1 MYLLYICLILILE
14 EFKFFMRSM
23 TGFSE
28 STLIKDEVEFKCISK
43 SLNSRFLEI
52 SVKLPINLKSHEGWI
67 REYVKKNFNRGK
79 IDIDVFFTSPPKEQ
93 LKISD
98 SFLKLVKESELRI
111 KKHGF
116 DVASSTYSELLKIR
130 DSIQKD
136 YVLKESSLRDLVKR
150 SLVRL
155 RKTREIEG
163 KATKADLERLIASMI
178 KSIKSI
184 KKMEK
189 TNSKQIHNKLKRFK
203 VELNIEKKDINFSE
217 AFATLN
223 KGDINEEIVRFNS
236 HLDLVTKLI
245 RSNKAIGKKLDFY
258 TQEMQREA
266 NTISSKALIAQIKNE
281 SVELKGLIEMV
292 KEHAQNVE

>member
-1 MYLLYICLILILE
+1 
-14 EFKFFMRSM
+14 MRSM

-52 SVKLPINLKSHEGWI
+52 NVKLPVNLKSHEGWI
-67 REYVKKNFNRGK
+67 REYIKKNFTRGK

-98 SFLKLVKESELRI
+98 SFLKLVKENESRI

-116 DVASSTYSELLKIR
+116 DIASSTYSELLKIR

-136 YVLKESSLRDLVKR
+136 YVLKDSSLRDLVKR

-155 RKTREIEG
+155 RKTRETEG
-163 KATKADLERLIASMI
+163 KATKADLERLVASMS

-189 TNSKQIHNKLKRFK
+189 TNSKQIHNKLKRFN
-203 VELNIEKKDINFSE
+203 VALDIEKKDINFSE
-217 AFATLN
+217 AFAALN
-223 KGDINEEIVRFNS
+223 KGDINEEIVRFIS

-258 TQEMQREA
+258 TQEMQRET
-266 NTISSKALIAQIKNE
+266 NTISSKALIAEIKNE
-281 SVELKGLIEMV
+281 SVELKGMIEMV

>member
-1 MYLLYICLILILE
+1 
-14 EFKFFMRSM
+14 MRSM

-52 SVKLPINLKSHEGWI
+52 NVKLPVSLKSHEGWI
-67 REYVKKNFNRGK
+67 REYIKKNFTRGK

-98 SFLKLVKESELRI
+98 SFLKLVKENELRI

-136 YVLKESSLRDLVKR
+136 YVLKDSSLRDLVKR

-163 KATKADLERLIASMI
+163 KTTKADLERLVTSMS

-189 TNSKQIHNKLKRFK
+189 TNSKQIHNKLRRFN
-203 VELNIEKKDINFSE
+203 VALNIEKKDINFSE
-217 AFATLN
+217 AFSTLN
-223 KGDINEEIVRFNS
+223 KGDINEEIVRFIS

-258 TQEMQREA
+258 TQEMQRET
-266 NTISSKALIAQIKNE
+266 NTISSKALIAEIKNE
-281 SVELKGLIEMV
+281 SVELKEMIEMV

>member
-52 SVKLPINLKSHEGWI
+52 NVKLPINLKSHEGWI

-136 YVLKESSLRDLVKR
+136 YVLKESSLREQMKLSIMRFQRVK
-150 SLVRL
+150 
-155 RKTREIEG
+155 
-163 KATKADLERLIASMI
+163 
-178 KSIKSI
+178 
-184 KKMEK
+184 
-189 TNSKQIHNKLKRFK
+189 
-203 VELNIEKKDINFSE
+203 
-217 AFATLN
+217 
-223 KGDINEEIVRFNS
+223 
-236 HLDLVTKLI
+236 
-245 RSNKAIGKKLDFY
+245 
-258 TQEMQREA
+258 
-266 NTISSKALIAQIKNE
+266 
-281 SVELKGLIEMV
+281 
-292 KEHAQNVE
+292 

>member
-52 SVKLPINLKSHEGWI
+52 NVKLPINLKSHEGWI

>member
-1 MYLLYICLILILE
+1 
-14 EFKFFMRSM
+14 MRSM

-28 STLIKDEVEFKCISK
+28 STLLKDDIEFKCISK

-52 SVKLPINLKSHEGWI
+52 NVRLPVNLKSHEGWVRDYI
-67 REYVKKNFNRGK
+67 QKNFTRGK
-79 IDIDVFFTSPPKEQ
+79 IDVDVFFTAPPKEQ
-93 LKISD
+93 LRISD
-98 SFLKLVKESELRI
+98 NFLKLVKENESRI

-116 DVASSTYSELLKIR
+116 DIASSTYSELLRVR

-136 YVLKESSLRDLVKR
+136 YVLKDSSLRDLVKR

-155 RKTREIEG
+155 RRTREIEG
-163 KATKADLERLIASMI
+163 KATKADLERLIAGMR

-184 KKMEK
+184 KGMEK
-189 TNSKQIHNKLKRFK
+189 INSKQIHKKLNRFK
-203 VELNIEKKDINFSE
+203 AALKPDQKEVNISE

-223 KGDINEEIVRFNS
+223 KTDINEEIVRFNS
-236 HLDLVTKLI
+236 HLDLVAKLI

-258 TQEMQREA
+258 TQEMQRET
-266 NTISSKALIAQIKNE
+266 NTISSKALIAEIKNE

>member
-1 MYLLYICLILILE
+1 
-14 EFKFFMRSM
+14 MRSM

-28 STLIKDEVEFKCISK
+28 STLLKDDIEFKCISK

-52 SVKLPINLKSHEGWI
+52 NVRLPVNLKSHEGWVRDYI
-67 REYVKKNFNRGK
+67 QKNFTRGK
-79 IDIDVFFTSPPKEQ
+79 IDVDVFFTAPPKEQ
-93 LKISD
+93 LRISD
-98 SFLKLVKESELRI
+98 NFLKLVKENESRI

-116 DVASSTYSELLKIR
+116 DIASSTYSELLKIR

-136 YVLKESSLRDLVKR
+136 YVLKDSSLRDLVKR

-155 RKTREIEG
+155 RRTREIEG
-163 KATKADLERLIASMI
+163 KATKADLERLIAGMR

-184 KKMEK
+184 KGMEK
-189 TNSKQIHNKLKRFK
+189 INSKQIHKKLNRFK
-203 VELNIEKKDINFSE
+203 AALKPDQKEVNISE

-223 KGDINEEIVRFNS
+223 KTDINEEIVRFNS
-236 HLDLVTKLI
+236 HLDLVAKLI

-258 TQEMQREA
+258 TQEMQRET
-266 NTISSKALIAQIKNE
+266 NTISSKALIAEIKNE

>member
-1 MYLLYICLILILE
+1 
-14 EFKFFMRSM
+14 MRSM

-28 STLIKDEVEFKCISK
+28 STLLKDDIEFKCISK

-52 SVKLPINLKSHEGWI
+52 NVKLPVNLKSHEGWI
-67 REYVKKNFNRGK
+67 RDYIQKNFTRGK
-79 IDIDVFFTSPPKEQ
+79 IDVDVFFTAPPKEQ
-93 LKISD
+93 LRISD
-98 SFLKLVKESELRI
+98 NFLKLVKENESRI

-116 DVASSTYSELLKIR
+116 DIASSTYFELLKVR

-136 YVLKESSLRDLVKR
+136 YVLKDSSLRDLVKR
-150 SLVRL
+150 SLIRL
-155 RKTREIEG
+155 RRTRETEG
-163 KATKADLERLIASMI
+163 KATKADLERLIAGMR

-184 KKMEK
+184 KGMEK
-189 TNSKQIHNKLKRFK
+189 INSKQIHKKLNRFK
-203 VELNIEKKDINFSE
+203 AALKPDQKEVNISE

-223 KGDINEEIVRFNS
+223 KTDINEEIVRFNS
-236 HLDLVTKLI
+236 HLDLVAKLI

-258 TQEMQREA
+258 TQEMQRET
-266 NTISSKALIAQIKNE
+266 NTISSKALIAEIKNE

>member
-1 MYLLYICLILILE
+1 
-14 EFKFFMRSM
+14 MRSM

-28 STLIKDEVEFKCISK
+28 STLLKDDIEFKCISK

-52 SVKLPINLKSHEGWI
+52 NVRLPVNLKSHEGWVRDYI
-67 REYVKKNFNRGK
+67 QKNFTRGK
-79 IDIDVFFTSPPKEQ
+79 IDVDVFFTAPPKEQ
-93 LKISD
+93 LRISD
-98 SFLKLVKESELRI
+98 NFLKLVKENESRI

-116 DVASSTYSELLKIR
+116 DIASSTYSELLKVR

-136 YVLKESSLRDLVKR
+136 YVLKDSSLRDLVKR

-155 RKTREIEG
+155 RRTREIEG
-163 KATKADLERLIASMI
+163 KATKADLERLIAGMR

-184 KKMEK
+184 KGMEK
-189 TNSKQIHNKLKRFK
+189 INSKQIHKKLNRFK
-203 VELNIEKKDINFSE
+203 AALKPDQKEVNISE

-223 KGDINEEIVRFNS
+223 KTDINEEIVRFNS
-236 HLDLVTKLI
+236 HLDLVAKLI

-258 TQEMQREA
+258 TQEMQRET
-266 NTISSKALIAQIKNE
+266 NTISSKALIAEIKNE
-281 SVELKGLIEMV
+281 SVELKSLIEMV

>member
-1 MYLLYICLILILE
+1 
-14 EFKFFMRSM
+14 MRSM

-52 SVKLPINLKSHEGWI
+52 NVKLPVNLKSHEGWI
-67 REYVKKNFNRGK
+67 REYIKKNFTRGK

-98 SFLKLVKESELRI
+98 SFLKLIKENESRV

-116 DVASSTYSELLKIR
+116 DIPSSTYSELLKIR

-136 YVLKESSLRDLVKR
+136 YVLKDSSLRDLVKR

-155 RKTREIEG
+155 RKTRETEG
-163 KATKADLERLIASMI
+163 KATKADLERLVASMS

-189 TNSKQIHNKLKRFK
+189 TNSKQIHNKLKRFN
-203 VELNIEKKDINFSE
+203 LALDIEKKDINFSE
-217 AFATLN
+217 AFAALN
-223 KGDINEEIVRFNS
+223 KGDINEEVVRFIS

-258 TQEMQREA
+258 TQEMQRET
-266 NTISSKALIAQIKNE
+266 NTISSKALIAEIKNE
-281 SVELKGLIEMV
+281 SVELKGMIEMV

>member
-1 MYLLYICLILILE
+1 
-14 EFKFFMRSM
+14 MRSM

-28 STLIKDEVEFKCISK
+28 STLLKDDIEFKCISK

-52 SVKLPINLKSHEGWI
+52 NVRLPANLKSHEGWI
-67 REYVKKNFNRGK
+67 RDYIQKNFTRGK
-79 IDIDVFFTSPPKEQ
+79 IDVDVFFTAPPKEQ
-93 LKISD
+93 LRIAD
-98 SFLKLVKESELRI
+98 NFLKLVKENESRI

-116 DVASSTYSELLKIR
+116 DIASSTYSELLKVR

-136 YVLKESSLRDLVKR
+136 YVLKDSSLRDLVKR

-155 RKTREIEG
+155 RRTREIEG
-163 KATKADLERLIASMI
+163 KATKADLERLIAGMR

-184 KKMEK
+184 KGMEK
-189 TNSKQIHNKLKRFK
+189 INSKQIHKKLNRFK
-203 VELNIEKKDINFSE
+203 AALKPDQKEVNISE

-223 KGDINEEIVRFNS
+223 KTDINEEIVRFNS
-236 HLDLVTKLI
+236 HLDLVAKLI

-258 TQEMQREA
+258 TQEMQRET
-266 NTISSKALIAQIKNE
+266 NTISSKALISEIKNE

>member
-1 MYLLYICLILILE
+1 
-14 EFKFFMRSM
+14 MRSM

-28 STLIKDEVEFKCISK
+28 STLLKDDIEFKCISK

-52 SVKLPINLKSHEGWI
+52 NVKLPVNLKSHEGWI
-67 REYVKKNFNRGK
+67 RDYIQKNFTRGK
-79 IDIDVFFTSPPKEQ
+79 IDVDIFFTAPPKEQ
-93 LKISD
+93 LRISD
-98 SFLKLVKESELRI
+98 NFLKLVKENESRI

-116 DVASSTYSELLKIR
+116 DIASSTYFELLKVR

-136 YVLKESSLRDLVKR
+136 YVLKDSSLRDLVKR
-150 SLVRL
+150 SLIRL
-155 RKTREIEG
+155 RRTRETEG
-163 KATKADLERLIASMI
+163 KATKADLERLIAGMR

-184 KKMEK
+184 KGMEK
-189 TNSKQIHNKLKRFK
+189 INSKQIHKKLNRFK
-203 VELNIEKKDINFSE
+203 AALKPDQKEVNISE

-223 KGDINEEIVRFNS
+223 KTDINEEIVRFNS
-236 HLDLVTKLI
+236 HLDLVAKLI

-258 TQEMQREA
+258 TQEMQRET
-266 NTISSKALIAQIKNE
+266 NTISSKALIAEIKNE

>member
-1 MYLLYICLILILE
+1 
-14 EFKFFMRSM
+14 MRSM

-52 SVKLPINLKSHEGWI
+52 NVKLPVNLKSHEGWI
-67 REYVKKNFNRGK
+67 REYIKKNFTRGK

-98 SFLKLVKESELRI
+98 SFLKLVKENESRV

-116 DVASSTYSELLKIR
+116 DIASSTYSELLKIR

-136 YVLKESSLRDLVKR
+136 YVLKDSSLRDLVKR

-155 RKTREIEG
+155 RKTRETEG
-163 KATKADLERLIASMI
+163 KATKADLERLVASMS

-189 TNSKQIHNKLKRFK
+189 TNSKQIHNKLKRFN
-203 VELNIEKKDINFSE
+203 LALDIEKKDINFSE
-217 AFATLN
+217 AFAALN
-223 KGDINEEIVRFNS
+223 KGDINEEIVRFIS

-258 TQEMQREA
+258 TQEMQRET
-266 NTISSKALIAQIKNE
+266 NTISSKALIAEIKNE
-281 SVELKGLIEMV
+281 SVELKGMIEMV

>member
-1 MYLLYICLILILE
+1 
-14 EFKFFMRSM
+14 M

-52 SVKLPINLKSHEGWI
+52 NVKLPVNLKSHEGWI
-67 REYVKKNFNRGK
+67 REYIKKNFTRGK

-98 SFLKLVKESELRI
+98 SFLKLVKENESRV

-116 DVASSTYSELLKIR
+116 DIASSTYSELLKIR

-136 YVLKESSLRDLVKR
+136 YVLKDSSLRDLVKR

-155 RKTREIEG
+155 RKTRETEG
-163 KATKADLERLIASMI
+163 KATKADLERLVASMS

-189 TNSKQIHNKLKRFK
+189 TNSKQIHNKLKRFN
-203 VELNIEKKDINFSE
+203 LALDIEKKDINFSE
-217 AFATLN
+217 AFAALN
-223 KGDINEEIVRFNS
+223 KGDINEEVVRFIS

-258 TQEMQREA
+258 TQEMQRET
-266 NTISSKALIAQIKNE
+266 NTISSKALIAEIKNE
-281 SVELKGLIEMV
+281 SVELKGMIEMV

>member
-1 MYLLYICLILILE
+1 
-14 EFKFFMRSM
+14 MRSM

-28 STLIKDEVEFKCISK
+28 STLLKDDIEFKCISK

-52 SVKLPINLKSHEGWI
+52 NVKLPVNLKSHEGWI
-67 REYVKKNFNRGK
+67 RDYIQKNFTRGK
-79 IDIDVFFTSPPKEQ
+79 IDVDIFFTAPPKEQ
-93 LKISD
+93 LRISD
-98 SFLKLVKESELRI
+98 NFLKLVKENESRI

-116 DVASSTYSELLKIR
+116 DIASSTYFELLKVR

-136 YVLKESSLRDLVKR
+136 YVLKDSSLRDLVKR
-150 SLVRL
+150 SLIRL
-155 RKTREIEG
+155 RRTRETEG
-163 KATKADLERLIASMI
+163 KATKADLERLIAGMR

-189 TNSKQIHNKLKRFK
+189 INSKQIHKKLNRFK
-203 VELNIEKKDINFSE
+203 TALEADQKEINISE

-223 KGDINEEIVRFNS
+223 KTDINEEIVRLSS
-236 HLDLVTKLI
+236 HLDLVAKLI

-258 TQEMQREA
+258 TQEMQRET
-266 NTISSKALIAQIKNE
+266 NTISSKALIAEIKNE
-281 SVELKGLIEMV
+281 SVELKVLIEMV

>member
-1 MYLLYICLILILE
+1 
-14 EFKFFMRSM
+14 MRSM

-28 STLIKDEVEFKCISK
+28 STLLKDDIEFKCISK

-52 SVKLPINLKSHEGWI
+52 NVKLPVNLKSHEGWVRDYI
-67 REYVKKNFNRGK
+67 QKNFTRGK
-79 IDIDVFFTSPPKEQ
+79 IDVDVFFTAPPKEQ
-93 LKISD
+93 LRISD
-98 SFLKLVKESELRI
+98 NFLKLVKENESRI

-116 DVASSTYSELLKIR
+116 DIASSTYSELLKVR

-136 YVLKESSLRDLVKR
+136 YVLKDPSLRDLVKR

-155 RKTREIEG
+155 RKTRETEG
-163 KATKADLERLIASMI
+163 KATKADLERLIAGMR
-178 KSIKSI
+178 KSINAI
-184 KKMEK
+184 KGMEK
-189 TNSKQIHNKLKRFK
+189 INSKQIHKKLNRFK
-203 VELNIEKKDINFSE
+203 AALKPDQKEVNISE

-223 KGDINEEIVRFNS
+223 KTDINEEIVRFNS
-236 HLDLVTKLI
+236 HLDLVAKLI

-258 TQEMQREA
+258 TQEMQRET
-266 NTISSKALIAQIKNE
+266 NTISSKALIAEIKNE

>member
-1 MYLLYICLILILE
+1 
-14 EFKFFMRSM
+14 MRSM

-52 SVKLPINLKSHEGWI
+52 NVKLPVNLKSHEGWI
-67 REYVKKNFNRGK
+67 REYIKKNFTRGK
-79 IDIDVFFTSPPKEQ
+79 IDIDIFFTSPPKEQ

-98 SFLKLVKESELRI
+98 SFLKLIKENESRV

-116 DVASSTYSELLKIR
+116 DIPSSTYSELLKIR

-136 YVLKESSLRDLVKR
+136 YVLKDSSLRDLVKR

-155 RKTREIEG
+155 RKTRETEG
-163 KATKADLERLIASMI
+163 KATKADLERLVASMS

-189 TNSKQIHNKLKRFK
+189 TNSKQIHNKLKRFN
-203 VELNIEKKDINFSE
+203 LALDIEKKDINFSE
-217 AFATLN
+217 AFAALN
-223 KGDINEEIVRFNS
+223 KGDINEEVVRFIS

-258 TQEMQREA
+258 TQEMQRET
-266 NTISSKALIAQIKNE
+266 NTISSKALIAEIKNE
-281 SVELKGLIEMV
+281 SVELKGMIEMV

>member
-1 MYLLYICLILILE
+1 
-14 EFKFFMRSM
+14 M

-52 SVKLPINLKSHEGWI
+52 NVKLPINLKSHEGWI

>member
-1 MYLLYICLILILE
+1 
-14 EFKFFMRSM
+14 MRSM

-52 SVKLPINLKSHEGWI
+52 NVKLPINLKSHEGWI
-67 REYVKKNFNRGK
+67 REYVKKNFTRGK

-98 SFLKLVKESELRI
+98 SFLKLVKENELRI

-136 YVLKESSLRDLVKR
+136 YVLKDSSLRDLVKR

-155 RKTREIEG
+155 RKTREIDG
-163 KATKADLERLIASMI
+163 KATKADLERLVASMS

-189 TNSKQIHNKLKRFK
+189 TNSKQIHNKLKRFN
-203 VELNIEKKDINFSE
+203 VALNIEKKDINFSE
-217 AFATLN
+217 AFSTLN
-223 KGDINEEIVRFNS
+223 KGDINEEIVRFIS

-258 TQEMQREA
+258 TQEMQRET
-266 NTISSKALIAQIKNE
+266 NTISSKALIAEIKNE
-281 SVELKGLIEMV
+281 SVELKEMIEMV

>member
-1 MYLLYICLILILE
+1 MH
-14 EFKFFMRSM
+14 SM

-52 SVKLPINLKSHEGWI
+52 NVKLPVNLKSHEGWI
-67 REYVKKNFNRGK
+67 REYIKKNFTRGK
-79 IDIDVFFTSPPKEQ
+79 IDVDVFFTSPPKEQ

-98 SFLKLVKESELRI
+98 SFLKLVKENELRI
-111 KKHGF
+111 KKYGF

-130 DSIQKD
+130 DSIQKE
-136 YVLKESSLRDLVKR
+136 YVLKDSSLRDLVKR

-163 KATKADLERLIASMI
+163 KATKVDLERLVGSMS

-189 TNSKQIHNKLKRFK
+189 TNLKQIHNKLKRFN
-203 VELNIEKKDINFSE
+203 VALNIEKKDINFSE
-217 AFATLN
+217 AFATLS
-223 KGDINEEIVRFNS
+223 KGDINEEIVRFIS

-258 TQEMQREA
+258 TQEMQRET
-266 NTISSKALIAQIKNE
+266 NTISSKALIAEIKNE
-281 SVELKGLIEMV
+281 SVELKGMIEMV

>member
-1 MYLLYICLILILE
+1 
-14 EFKFFMRSM
+14 M

-52 SVKLPINLKSHEGWI
+52 NVKLPVNLKSHEGWI
-67 REYVKKNFNRGK
+67 REYIKKNFTRGK

-98 SFLKLVKESELRI
+98 SFLKLVKENESRI

-116 DVASSTYSELLKIR
+116 DIASSTYSELLKIR

-136 YVLKESSLRDLVKR
+136 YVLKDSSLRDLVKR

-155 RKTREIEG
+155 RKTREIDG
-163 KATKADLERLIASMI
+163 KATKADLERLVASMS

-189 TNSKQIHNKLKRFK
+189 TNSKQIHNKLKRFN
-203 VELNIEKKDINFSE
+203 VALDIEKKDINFSE
-217 AFATLN
+217 AFAALN
-223 KGDINEEIVRFNS
+223 KGDINEEIVRFIS

-258 TQEMQREA
+258 TQEMQRET
-266 NTISSKALIAQIKNE
+266 NTISSKALIAEIKNE
-281 SVELKGLIEMV
+281 SVELKGMIEMV

>member
-1 MYLLYICLILILE
+1 
-14 EFKFFMRSM
+14 MRSM

-52 SVKLPINLKSHEGWI
+52 NVKLPVNLKSHEGWI
-67 REYVKKNFNRGK
+67 REYIKKNFTRGK
-79 IDIDVFFTSPPKEQ
+79 IDIDIFFTSPPKEQ

-98 SFLKLVKESELRI
+98 SFLKLVKENESRV

-136 YVLKESSLRDLVKR
+136 YVLKDSSLRDLVKR

-155 RKTREIEG
+155 RKTRETEG
-163 KATKADLERLIASMI
+163 KTTKADLERLVASMS

-189 TNSKQIHNKLKRFK
+189 TNSKQIHNKLKRFN
-203 VELNIEKKDINFSE
+203 VALNIEKKDINFSE
-217 AFATLN
+217 AFSTLN
-223 KGDINEEIVRFNS
+223 KGDINEEIVRFIS

-258 TQEMQREA
+258 TQEMQRET
-266 NTISSKALIAQIKNE
+266 NTISSKALIAEIKNE
-281 SVELKGLIEMV
+281 SVELKEMIEMV

>member
-1 MYLLYICLILILE
+1 
-14 EFKFFMRSM
+14 MRSM

-28 STLIKDEVEFKCISK
+28 STLLKDDIEFKCISK

-52 SVKLPINLKSHEGWI
+52 NVKLPVNLKSHEGWVRDYI
-67 REYVKKNFNRGK
+67 QKNFTRGK
-79 IDIDVFFTSPPKEQ
+79 IDVDVFFTAPPKEQ
-93 LKISD
+93 LRISD
-98 SFLKLVKESELRI
+98 NFLKLVKENESRI

-116 DVASSTYSELLKIR
+116 DIASSTYSELLKVR

-136 YVLKESSLRDLVKR
+136 YVLKAPSLRDLVKR

-155 RKTREIEG
+155 RKTRETEG
-163 KATKADLERLIASMI
+163 KATKADLERLIAGMR

-184 KKMEK
+184 KGMEK
-189 TNSKQIHNKLKRFK
+189 INSKQIHKKLNRFK
-203 VELNIEKKDINFSE
+203 AALKPDQKEVNISE

-223 KGDINEEIVRFNS
+223 KTDINEEIVRFNS
-236 HLDLVTKLI
+236 HLDLVAKLI

-258 TQEMQREA
+258 TQEMQRET
-266 NTISSKALIAQIKNE
+266 NTISSKALIAEIKNE

>member
-52 SVKLPINLKSHEGWI
+52 NVKLPINLKSHEGWI

-223 KGDINEEIVRFNS
+223 KGDINEDIVRFNS

>member
-1 MYLLYICLILILE
+1 
-14 EFKFFMRSM
+14 MRSM

-28 STLIKDEVEFKCISK
+28 STLLKDDIEFKCISK

-52 SVKLPINLKSHEGWI
+52 NVRLPVNLKSHEGWVRDYI
-67 REYVKKNFNRGK
+67 QKNFTRGK
-79 IDIDVFFTSPPKEQ
+79 IDVDVFFTAPPKEQ
-93 LKISD
+93 LRISD
-98 SFLKLVKESELRI
+98 SFLKLVKENESRI

-116 DVASSTYSELLKIR
+116 DIASSTYSELLKVR

-136 YVLKESSLRDLVKR
+136 YVLKDSSLRDLVKR

-155 RKTREIEG
+155 RRTREIEG
-163 KATKADLERLIASMI
+163 KATKADLERLIAGMR

-184 KKMEK
+184 KGMEK
-189 TNSKQIHNKLKRFK
+189 INSKQIHKKLNRFK
-203 VELNIEKKDINFSE
+203 AALKPDQKEVNISE

-223 KGDINEEIVRFNS
+223 KTDINEEIVRFNS
-236 HLDLVTKLI
+236 HLDLVAKLI

-258 TQEMQREA
+258 TQEMQRET
-266 NTISSKALIAQIKNE
+266 NTISSKALIAEIKNE
-281 SVELKGLIEMV
+281 SVELKSLIEMV

>member
-1 MYLLYICLILILE
+1 
-14 EFKFFMRSM
+14 MRSM

-52 SVKLPINLKSHEGWI
+52 NVKLPVNLKSHEGWI
-67 REYVKKNFNRGK
+67 REYIKKNFTRGK

-98 SFLKLVKESELRI
+98 SFLKLVKDNESRV

-116 DVASSTYSELLKIR
+116 DIASSTYSELLKIR

-136 YVLKESSLRDLVKR
+136 YVLKDSSLRDLVKR

-155 RKTREIEG
+155 RKTRETEG
-163 KATKADLERLIASMI
+163 KATKADLERLVASMS

-189 TNSKQIHNKLKRFK
+189 TNSKQIHNKLKRFN
-203 VELNIEKKDINFSE
+203 LALDIEKKDINFSE
-217 AFATLN
+217 AFAALN
-223 KGDINEEIVRFNS
+223 KGDINEEVVRFIS

-258 TQEMQREA
+258 TQEMQRET
-266 NTISSKALIAQIKNE
+266 NTISSKALIAEIKNE
-281 SVELKGLIEMV
+281 SVELKGMIEMV

>member
-1 MYLLYICLILILE
+1 
-14 EFKFFMRSM
+14 MRSM

-52 SVKLPINLKSHEGWI
+52 NVKLPINLKSHEGWI
-67 REYVKKNFNRGK
+67 REYVKKNFTRGK

-98 SFLKLVKESELRI
+98 SFLKLVKENELRI

-136 YVLKESSLRDLVKR
+136 YVLKDSSLRDLVKR

-163 KATKADLERLIASMI
+163 KTTKADLERLVASMS

-189 TNSKQIHNKLKRFK
+189 TNSKQIHNKLKRFN
-203 VELNIEKKDINFSE
+203 VALNIKLNKEFYEKAKDINFSE
-217 AFATLN
+217 AFSTLN
-223 KGDINEEIVRFNS
+223 KGDINEEIVRFIS

-258 TQEMQREA
+258 TQEMQRET
-266 NTISSKALIAQIKNE
+266 NTISSKALIAEIKNE
-281 SVELKGLIEMV
+281 SVELKGMIEMV

>member
-1 MYLLYICLILILE
+1 
-14 EFKFFMRSM
+14 MRSM

-52 SVKLPINLKSHEGWI
+52 NVKLPINLKSHEGWI
-67 REYVKKNFNRGK
+67 REYVKKNFTRGK

-98 SFLKLVKESELRI
+98 SFLKLVKENELRI

-136 YVLKESSLRDLVKR
+136 YVLKDSSLRDLVKR

-163 KATKADLERLIASMI
+163 KTTKADLERLVASMS

-189 TNSKQIHNKLKRFK
+189 TNSKQIHNKLKRFN
-203 VELNIEKKDINFSE
+203 VALDIEKKDINFSE
-217 AFATLN
+217 AFSTLN
-223 KGDINEEIVRFNS
+223 KGDINEEIVRFIS

-258 TQEMQREA
+258 TQEMQRET
-266 NTISSKALIAQIKNE
+266 NTISSKALIAEIKNE
-281 SVELKGLIEMV
+281 SVELKEMIEMV

>member
-1 MYLLYICLILILE
+1 
-14 EFKFFMRSM
+14 MRSM

-28 STLIKDEVEFKCISK
+28 STLLKDDIEFKCISK

-52 SVKLPINLKSHEGWI
+52 NVRLPVNLKSHEGWVRDYI
-67 REYVKKNFNRGK
+67 QKNFTRGK
-79 IDIDVFFTSPPKEQ
+79 IDVDVFFTAPPKEQ
-93 LKISD
+93 LRISD
-98 SFLKLVKESELRI
+98 SFLKLVKENESRI

-116 DVASSTYSELLKIR
+116 DIASSTYSELLKVR

-136 YVLKESSLRDLVKR
+136 YVLKDSSLRDLVKR

-155 RKTREIEG
+155 RRTREIEG
-163 KATKADLERLIASMI
+163 KATKADLERLIAGMR

-184 KKMEK
+184 KGMEK
-189 TNSKQIHNKLKRFK
+189 INSKQIHKKLNRFK
-203 VELNIEKKDINFSE
+203 AALKPDQKEVNISE

-223 KGDINEEIVRFNS
+223 KTDINEEIVRFNS
-236 HLDLVTKLI
+236 HLDLVAKLI

-258 TQEMQREA
+258 TQEMQRET
-266 NTISSKALIAQIKNE
+266 NTISSKALIAEIKNE

>member
-1 MYLLYICLILILE
+1 
-14 EFKFFMRSM
+14 MRSM

-28 STLIKDEVEFKCISK
+28 STLLKDDIEFKCISK

-52 SVKLPINLKSHEGWI
+52 NVKLPVNLKSHEGWVRDYI
-67 REYVKKNFNRGK
+67 QKNFTRGK
-79 IDIDVFFTSPPKEQ
+79 IDVDVFFTAPPKEQ
-93 LKISD
+93 LRISD
-98 SFLKLVKESELRI
+98 SFLKLVKENESRI

-116 DVASSTYSELLKIR
+116 DIASSTYSELLKVR

-136 YVLKESSLRDLVKR
+136 YVLKDSSLRDLVKR

-155 RKTREIEG
+155 RRTREIEG
-163 KATKADLERLIASMI
+163 KATKADLERLIAGMR

-184 KKMEK
+184 KGMEK
-189 TNSKQIHNKLKRFK
+189 INSKQIHKKLNRFK
-203 VELNIEKKDINFSE
+203 AALKPDQKEVNISE

-223 KGDINEEIVRFNS
+223 KTDINEEIVRFNS
-236 HLDLVTKLI
+236 HLDLVAKLI

-258 TQEMQREA
+258 TQEMQRET
-266 NTISSKALIAQIKNE
+266 NTISSKALIAEIKNE